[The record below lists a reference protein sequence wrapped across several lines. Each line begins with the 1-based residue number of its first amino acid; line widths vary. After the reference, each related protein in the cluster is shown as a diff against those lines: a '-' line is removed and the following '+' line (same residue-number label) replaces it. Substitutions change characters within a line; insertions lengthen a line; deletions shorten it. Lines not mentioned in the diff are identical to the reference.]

1 MKVGLN
7 SVQLQGWRHQ
17 GIQLHLQGAQAYWQP
32 HRVNKAEV
40 DAGHFEDFLI
50 DKKTKLISVLDGEK
64 AEKVLNVRVSCD
76 VISVL

>member
-17 GIQLHLQGAQAYWQP
+17 GIKLHLQGAQAYWQP

-40 DAGHFEDFLI
+40 DAGHFEGFLM
-50 DKKTKLISVLDGEK
+50 DKKTKLISF
-64 AEKVLNVRVSCD
+64 
-76 VISVL
+76 

>member
-17 GIQLHLQGAQAYWQP
+17 GIQLHLQDQDQA
-32 HRVNKAEV
+32 
-40 DAGHFEDFLI
+40 DLFLE
-50 DKKTKLISVLDGEK
+50 GEE
-64 AEKVLNVRVSCD
+64 AEKVSKVCVSCD

>member
-40 DAGHFEDFLI
+40 DAGHLEGFLM
-50 DKKTKLISVLDGEK
+50 DKKTKLISF
-64 AEKVLNVRVSCD
+64 
-76 VISVL
+76 